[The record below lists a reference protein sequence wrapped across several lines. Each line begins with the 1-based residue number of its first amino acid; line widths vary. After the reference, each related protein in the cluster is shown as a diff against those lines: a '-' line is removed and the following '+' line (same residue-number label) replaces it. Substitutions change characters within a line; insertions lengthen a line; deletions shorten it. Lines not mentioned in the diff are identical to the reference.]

1 MQQEAQQKSGGQEQE
16 PFGPFAVSPEQKPQ
30 SPSSV
35 QGING
40 QHIPGGEQRGAEGQ
54 PGAFFPQKHRKKA
67 ENRPGQKAAVC

>member
-16 PFGPFAVSPEQKPQ
+16 PLGPCAIFSEQKPQ
-30 SPSSV
+30 SPPSV

-40 QHIPGGEQRGAEGQ
+40 QHIPGGEQCGAEGQ

-67 ENRPGQKAAVC
+67 ENRPGQNG